1 MTVWKRKRLR
11 SALLVL
17 SEVLLTV
24 KKVQTPSYG
33 DSSTER
39 GLPERM
45 ICSSALS
52 SRRLSSE
59 MAEQCKAMLEG
70 LVRAAGHIGMPQRQ
84 RVKLSLPC
92 CEALLCVHFAY
103 IRVPSYVH
111 WLICVSCVTLSL

>member
-1 MTVWKRKRLR
+1 MTVWKRKRPC

-24 KKVQTPSYG
+24 KKVQTSSYG

-45 ICSSALS
+45 ICSSACQAEDLP
-52 SRRLSSE
+52 L

-70 LVRAAGHIGMPQRQ
+70 LVCAAGHKDMPQRQ
-84 RVKLSLPC
+84 RVKLSLSVLRGTLMR
-92 CEALLCVHFAY
+92 ALCVHTCA
-103 IRVPSYVH
+103 
-111 WLICVSCVTLSL
+111 